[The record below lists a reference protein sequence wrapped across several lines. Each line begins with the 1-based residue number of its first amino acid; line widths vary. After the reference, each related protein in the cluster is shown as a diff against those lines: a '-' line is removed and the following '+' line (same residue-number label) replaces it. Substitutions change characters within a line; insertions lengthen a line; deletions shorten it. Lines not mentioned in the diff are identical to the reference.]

1 MIIPSHRRKMQTKRK
16 YNIFRC
22 QYVLNIVSFFTL
34 SFAFIM
40 YQNILF
46 HQGNKQTHNK
56 RDRAKSL
63 YKILDRY
70 YKNSSYNC
78 PAPPTLSGFQL
89 DFLQL
94 FLHQGIIYVL
104 NGFDVTNCILVI
116 SAFVFNSPF
125 LAMHSTGYERPLSK
139 SRTGFGK
146 LSKPRLNSKFT
157 VFNCLY
163 TMNRKFKR
171 YPPQK
176 S

>member
-22 QYVLNIVSFFTL
+22 QYAINIVSFFTL

-78 PAPPTLSGFQL
+78 PAPPTLSGFSAR
-89 DFLQL
+89 L
-94 FLHQGIIYVL
+94 FSTL
-104 NGFDVTNCILVI
+104 
-116 SAFVFNSPF
+116 SSP
-125 LAMHSTGYERPLSK
+125 K
-139 SRTGFGK
+139 
-146 LSKPRLNSKFT
+146 N
-157 VFNCLY
+157 
-163 TMNRKFKR
+163 
-171 YPPQK
+171 
-176 S
+176 